1 MARKPTYQDL
11 ERMIDALKLEKDLL
25 EDRHQELAQEK
36 ERYERIVN
44 TIPCAVY
51 DYVRW
56 PDGRSKFIYMSAQ
69 AEKIFTCNVQ
79 EIMEQPDILWNMVHP
94 EDFDRLD
101 KEDFEATVAG
111 KIFQSE
117 LRVVL
122 PSGQVKW
129 IQITSMASSQK
140 YDSQI
145 IWSGVALDISER
157 KEVEAERNRLVL
169 DLQNALAEVK
179 TLKGIIPIC
188 CYCKKIRDDKGFW
201 TQVEEYI
208 SAHSDA
214 DLSHGICPECA
225 KKYFPDYDLYP
236 IKSASKN
243 PASKNQG
250 PAKKTVE
257 P

>member
-1 MARKPTYQDL
+1 
-11 ERMIDALKLEKDLL
+11 
-25 EDRHQELAQEK
+25 
-36 ERYERIVN
+36 
-44 TIPCAVY
+44 
-51 DYVRW
+51 
-56 PDGRSKFIYMSAQ
+56 
-69 AEKIFTCNVQ
+69 
-79 EIMEQPDILWNMVHP
+79 MVHP

-236 IKSASKN
+236 RKSASTN
-243 PASKNQG
+243 PASTNQG